1 MDGVEIA
8 FLTPVMPEVRA
19 AIAACAHA
27 DQHLHFADSEA
38 RQEQLALVRT
48 AEAIVSAGSP
58 VDAGLI
64 AGSEKV
70 RLIQKWGIGVD
81 KIDLDAARARGIP
94 VAITAGASAGPVA
107 EHALALMLAVYR
119 RLPLADRQ
127 IRAGIWQPGQLRVV
141 CRQITGKTVGLL
153 GFGNIA
159 RLLAHRLRGFDAEIL
174 YHDVR
179 RADAVTERGFG
190 ARYVPFD
197 TLLEQSDILSLHL
210 PLTEQSRGIMNA
222 AAFARMRQ
230 GAVLINT
237 ARGGLIDEAAL
248 HEALLSG
255 RLAGAGLDTF
265 ATEPVAAD
273 HPLLALDQVVVTPH
287 SAGSVFDN
295 IPNIAGHV
303 LDNIARFARGEPL
316 SPADIIVPA
325 GLPPAS
331 AGAFP

>member
-1 MDGVEIA
+1 MEIA

-19 AIAACAHA
+19 AIAACAHEG
-27 DQHLHFADSEA
+27 QRLHFAESEA
-38 RQEQLALVRT
+38 RREQLALVRT
-48 AEAIVSAGSP
+48 AEVIVSAGSP
-58 VDAGLI
+58 VDATLI
-64 AGSEKV
+64 AGSGKV

-127 IRAGIWQPGQLRVV
+127 VRAGTWQPAQLRVA
-141 CRQITGKTVGLL
+141 CRQISGKTIGLL

-159 RLLAHRLRGFDAEIL
+159 RMLTHRLRGFDVEIL

-190 ARYVPFD
+190 ARHVAFD
-197 TLLEQSDILSLHL
+197 ALLERSDILSLHL
-210 PLTEQSRGIMNA
+210 PLTEESRAIMNA

-237 ARGGLIDEAAL
+237 ARGGLVDEAAL
-248 HEALLSG
+248 LDALVGG

-265 ATEPVAAD
+265 ATEPLPAD

-316 SPADIIVPA
+316 PPADIIVPA
-325 GLPPAS
+325 GLSPAS
-331 AGAFP
+331 AGVFP

>member
-1 MDGVEIA
+1 MEIA

-19 AIAACAHA
+19 AIVACAQA
-27 DQHLHFADSEA
+27 GQRLRFADSEA
-38 RQEQLALVRT
+38 RQQQLALVRT
-48 AEAIVSAGSP
+48 AEVIVSAGSM

-64 AGSEKV
+64 AGAEKI

-127 IRAGIWQPGQLRVV
+127 MRAGIWQPQQLRVA

-159 RLLAHRLRGFDAEIL
+159 RLLAHRLRGFDVEIL
-174 YHDVR
+174 YHDIR

-197 TLLEQSDILSLHL
+197 TLLERSDILSLHL
-210 PLTEQSRGIMNA
+210 PLTDESRGIMNS

-237 ARGGLIDEAAL
+237 ARGSLVDEAAL

-265 ATEPVAAD
+265 TTEPVGAD

-295 IPNIAGHV
+295 IPNIAGNV

-325 GLPPAS
+325 GLPPAP
-331 AGAFP
+331 AGASP

>member
-1 MDGVEIA
+1 MEIA

-27 DQHLHFADSEA
+27 GQRLHFAESEA
-38 RQEQLALVRT
+38 PQEQHAIVR
-48 AEAIVSAGSP
+48 AADVIVSAGSP
-58 VDAGLI
+58 IDAALI
-64 AGSEKV
+64 ASCEKI

-81 KIDLDAARARGIP
+81 KIDLEAARARGIP

-127 IRAGIWQPGQLRVV
+127 VRAGVWQPAQLRVV
-141 CRQITGKTVGLL
+141 CRQLAGRTVGLL

-159 RLLAHRLRGFDAEIL
+159 RMLAHRLRGFDTEIV
-174 YHDVR
+174 YHDIQ

-190 ARYVPFD
+190 ARYVSFD
-197 TLLEQSDILSLHL
+197 ALLERSDILSLHL
-210 PLTEQSRGIMNA
+210 PLTARTRRIMDA
-222 AAFARMRQ
+222 RAFAGMRE

-237 ARGGLIDEAAL
+237 ARGGLVDETAL
-248 HEALLSG
+248 HDALVSG

-265 ATEPVAAD
+265 ASEPVMAG
-273 HPLLALDQVVVTPH
+273 HPLLALDQVVATPH

-295 IPNIAGHV
+295 IPTIAGHV

-316 SPADIIVPA
+316 PPADIIVPA
-325 GLPPAS
+325 GPSPAS

>member
-1 MDGVEIA
+1 MEIA

-27 DQHLHFADSEA
+27 GQRLHFADSEA
-38 RQEQLALVRT
+38 RQEQLALVRA
-48 AEAIVSAGSP
+48 AEVIVSAGSP
-58 VDAGLI
+58 VDAALI
-64 AGSEKV
+64 AGAEKV

-81 KIDLDAARARGIP
+81 RIDLDAARARGIP

-127 IRAGIWQPGQLRVV
+127 MRAGIWQPQQLRVA

-159 RLLAHRLRGFDAEIL
+159 RLLAHRLRGFDVEIL
-174 YHDVR
+174 YHDIR

-197 TLLEQSDILSLHL
+197 TLLERSDILSLHL
-210 PLTEQSRGIMNA
+210 PLTDESRGIMNA
-222 AAFARMRQ
+222 AAFARMRE

-237 ARGGLIDEAAL
+237 ARGGLVDEAAL

-265 ATEPVAAD
+265 ASEPIAAD
-273 HPLLALDQVVVTPH
+273 HPLLALDQMVVTPH

-316 SPADIIVPA
+316 SPADLIVPA

>member
-1 MDGVEIA
+1 MDRVEIA

-27 DQHLHFADSEA
+27 GQRLHFAESED
-38 RQEQLALVRT
+38 RREQLALARAV
-48 AEAIVSAGSP
+48 EVIVSAGSP
-58 VDAGLI
+58 VDAALI
-64 AGSEKV
+64 AGGEKI

-127 IRAGIWQPGQLRVV
+127 VRAGVWQPAQLRVA

-159 RLLAHRLRGFDAEIL
+159 RMLAHRLRGFDAEIL
-174 YHDVR
+174 YHDLR
-179 RADAVTERGFG
+179 RVDAVTERGFG

-197 TLLEQSDILSLHL
+197 ALLERSDILSLHL
-210 PLTEQSRGIMNA
+210 PLTDRTQRIMDA
-222 AAFARMRQ
+222 ATLARMRE

-237 ARGGLIDEAAL
+237 ARGGLVDEAAL
-248 HEALLSG
+248 HAALMSG

-316 SPADIIVPA
+316 PPADIIVPA
-325 GLPPAS
+325 GPSPAS

>member
-1 MDGVEIA
+1 MEIA

-19 AIAACAHA
+19 AITACAHEG
-27 DQHLHFADSEA
+27 QRLHFAESEA

-48 AEAIVSAGSP
+48 AEVIVSAGSA
-58 VDAGLI
+58 VDAALI
-64 AGSEKV
+64 AGGEKV

-81 KIDLDAARARGIP
+81 KVDLDAARARGIP

-127 IRAGIWQPGQLRVV
+127 VRAGIWQPAQLRVT
-141 CRQITGKTVGLL
+141 CRQISGKTIGLL

-159 RLLAHRLRGFDAEIL
+159 RMLAHRLRGFDVEIL

-190 ARYVPFD
+190 ARHVSFD
-197 TLLEQSDILSLHL
+197 ALLERSDILSLHL
-210 PLTEQSRGIMNA
+210 PLTEESRAIMNA
-222 AAFARMRQ
+222 ATFARMRQ

-237 ARGGLIDEAAL
+237 ARGGLVDEAAL
-248 HEALLSG
+248 LEALVGG

-265 ATEPVAAD
+265 ATEPLPAD
-273 HPLLALDQVVVTPH
+273 HQLLALDQVVVTPH

-303 LDNIARFARGEPL
+303 LDNIARLARGEPL
-316 SPADIIVPA
+316 PPADIIVPA
-325 GLPPAS
+325 GPSPAS
-331 AGAFP
+331 AGVFS